1 MQLTLGFLFDLLQI
15 KQGYKIMCINSFRA
29 VITSIFC
36 GFISISIMGCAGSN
50 ASYAASNDARDLKIS
65 ETKSAGTELVRLI
78 VIAPRFQAFVKK
90 MKDKNRETVVLLH
103 EPKNTSDDPSWS
115 GVTGKT
121 RNLYKQIEEQFVDA
135 GITFRQDLDPGLP
148 NYVKGIEEFDK
159 QDWDPRY
166 KPGPGSVTTGG
177 ATKAVLSLILE
188 FAKET
193 NPENGSTLNEFS
205 LTARIVDGESKTT
218 LVVKSVPIEKRN

>member
-1 MQLTLGFLFDLLQI
+1 MQLTSGFLFDQIQI
-15 KQGYKIMCINSFRA
+15 KQGHKIMRINSFRS
-29 VITSIFC
+29 VITSILC
-36 GFISISIMGCAGSN
+36 GGISISIAGCAGSN
-50 ASYAASNDARDLKIS
+50 ASFAASNDARDLKLK
-65 ETKSAGTELVRLI
+65 ETKDAGTELVKLI

-103 EPKNTSDDPSWS
+103 EPINTSDEPSWS

-135 GITFRQDLDPGLP
+135 GITVRQDLDPGLP

-166 KPGPGSVTTGG
+166 KPDTGTPTTGG
-177 ATKAVLSLILE
+177 ATKAVLSLQLE
-188 FAKET
+188 FARET
-193 NPENGSTLNEFS
+193 SSDKGSTLNEFS
-205 LTARIVDGESKTT
+205 LTARIIDGESKTT

>member
-1 MQLTLGFLFDLLQI
+1 MR
-15 KQGYKIMCINSFRA
+15 INYFRTI
-29 VITSIFC
+29 ITIILC
-36 GFISISIMGCAGSN
+36 GVISISILGCAASS

-103 EPKNTSDDPSWS
+103 EPINTSDDPLWS
-115 GVTGKT
+115 GVKGKT
-121 RNLYKQIEEQFVDA
+121 RNLYKQIEEQFTDA

-166 KPGPGSVTTGG
+166 NPGTGTTTTGG
-177 ATKAVLSLILE
+177 AKKAVLGLQLE
-188 FAKET
+188 FARET
-193 NPENGSTLNEFS
+193 SSDKGSTLNEFS
-205 LTARIVDGESKTT
+205 LTARIIDGESKTT

>member
-1 MQLTLGFLFDLLQI
+1 MR
-15 KQGYKIMCINSFRA
+15 INSFCA

-36 GFISISIMGCAGSN
+36 GFISISIAGCAASN

-65 ETKSAGTELVRLI
+65 ETKSAATELVEKI
-78 VIAPRFQAFVKK
+78 VKAPRFREFVNK
-90 MKDKNRETVVLLH
+90 MNKAGRETVVLLH
-103 EPKNTSDDPSWS
+103 LPINNSNDQLWS

-121 RNLYKQIEEQFVDA
+121 RYLFLQIEEQFTDA

-166 KPGPGSVTTGG
+166 NPGTGTTTTGG
-177 ATKAVLSLILE
+177 ATKAVLGLQLE
-188 FAKET
+188 FARET
-193 NPENGSTLNEFS
+193 SPDKGSTLNEFS
-205 LTARIVDGESKTT
+205 LTARIIDGESKTT

>member
-1 MQLTLGFLFDLLQI
+1 MR
-15 KQGYKIMCINSFRA
+15 INYFRTI
-29 VITSIFC
+29 ITIILC
-36 GFISISIMGCAGSN
+36 GVISISILGCAASS

-65 ETKSAGTELVRLI
+65 ETKSAGTELVKQI
-78 VIAPRFQAFVKK
+78 VTAPRFQAFVKK

-103 EPKNTSDDPSWS
+103 EPINTSDDPSWS

-166 KPGPGSVTTGG
+166 KPDTGTPTTGG
-177 ATKAVLSLILE
+177 ATKAVLSLQLE
-188 FAKET
+188 FARET
-193 NPENGSTLNEFS
+193 SPDKGSTLNEFS
-205 LTARIVDGESKTT
+205 LTARIIAGESKTT